1 MSAQHEG
8 NDKYSSRKISNF
20 LQQNNMF
27 LSICEGVF
35 HIEREERGED
45 QHNFLY
51 NVYQK
56 YFPIVYNSRYEFAIY

>member
-1 MSAQHEG
+1 
-8 NDKYSSRKISNF
+8 
-20 LQQNNMF
+20 MF

-51 NVYQK
+51 LVYQK
-56 YFPIVYNSRYEFAIY
+56 YFPIVYYSRYSTSLQFIKRSRHCKEISVDILHI

>member
-1 MSAQHEG
+1 
-8 NDKYSSRKISNF
+8 
-20 LQQNNMF
+20 MF